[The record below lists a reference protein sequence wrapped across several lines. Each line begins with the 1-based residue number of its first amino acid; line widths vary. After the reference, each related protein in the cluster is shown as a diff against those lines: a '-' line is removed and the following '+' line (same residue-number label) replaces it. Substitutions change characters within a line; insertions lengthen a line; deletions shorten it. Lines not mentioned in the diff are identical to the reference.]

1 MSNTDKNTLNTSCKQ
16 QARVMLWS
24 APRCLSTAFERSIM
38 QLDNSK
44 VYNEFY
50 TAAYFF
56 GPHRVWAREFMPLA
70 PHLSRERV
78 KTKLESEHSEAQV
91 IFAKD
96 FAFTLQGR
104 HDMIPEGFTHTFLIR
119 DPMKMFTSLKPR
131 LEASRLSRAV
141 VGTDLMKCIQ
151 SKGYAIKEMYDLFEY
166 LRQHNIT
173 PIVLDADDLL
183 EDPEGMM
190 RKYCQHT
197 GIPFDEKMMSWEPKK
212 MTQMTWHCAKVM
224 RLANWLMGWYNGAL
238 NSTQFQKPS
247 TPREIDFDTLSEDVR
262 TAIDVTT
269 PYYRY
274 LYEFRLRPDTASSP
288 VVADALENISQE
300 KLI

>member
-1 MSNTDKNTLNTSCKQ
+1 
-16 QARVMLWS
+16 MLWS

-38 QLDNSK
+38 QLDNCK

-56 GPHRVWAREFMPLA
+56 GPNRVCLRDFLPLA
-70 PHLSRERV
+70 PHLSKERV
-78 KTKLESEHSEAQV
+78 KNKLEGEHAEADV

-119 DPMKMFTSLKPR
+119 DPVKMFTSLKPR
-131 LEASRLSRAV
+131 LEASRLSKKVA
-141 VGTDLMKCIQ
+141 GTDIMKCIQ
-151 SKGYAIKEMYDLFEY
+151 SKGYTIKEMYDLFEH
-166 LRQHNIT
+166 LRQQNIT

-190 RKYCQHT
+190 KKYCQFT
-197 GIPFDEKMMSWEPKK
+197 GIPFDEKMLSWEPKK
-212 MTQMTWHCAKVM
+212 MSEMTWHSAKVL

-238 NSTQFQKPS
+238 KSTQFQKPS
-247 TPREIDFDTLSEDVR
+247 VPRKIDFETLSEDVR

-274 LYEFRLRPDTASSP
+274 LYEFRLRPDSSES
-288 VVADALENISQE
+288 ENMDHELE
-300 KLI
+300 KLTL